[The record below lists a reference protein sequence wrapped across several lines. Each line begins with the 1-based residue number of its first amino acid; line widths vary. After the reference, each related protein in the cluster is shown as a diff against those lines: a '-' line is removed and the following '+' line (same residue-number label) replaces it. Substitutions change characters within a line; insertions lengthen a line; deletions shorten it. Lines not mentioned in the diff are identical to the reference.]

1 VVYRFDDFT
10 LDTDA
15 RTLRR
20 GKLPIALTPKAFVLL
35 MTLVEK
41 RPQALSHAELTD
53 LLWPNTFVS
62 QTSLPR
68 VVTELRKAL
77 DDERGAPRYLRTVH
91 GFGYSF
97 LPEVTAVGR
106 RVSGPR
112 HVGPMLVWGGNTF
125 PLREGTNLIGR
136 STECDIHV
144 PSARASKRH
153 ARIQISGA
161 EIVVEDLGSHNGT
174 LVNGKKLGAPR
185 RIADGDTIAVGP
197 ALFVLHAG
205 DTETTTKG
213 DTAV

>member
-1 VVYRFDDFT
+1 MVYAFDDFT

-20 GKLPIALTPKAFVLL
+20 GKLPIALTPKAFLLL

-41 RPQALSHAELTD
+41 RPKALSHAELTD

-68 VVTELRKAL
+68 VVTELRKVL

-97 LPEVTAVGR
+97 LAEVALVEGR
-106 RVSGPR
+106 ARGPR
-112 HVGPMLVWGGNTF
+112 HVGPVLVWGSNTF

-144 PSARASKRH
+144 PSARASKHH
-153 ARIQISGA
+153 ARIQVTGG
-161 EIVVEDLGSHNGT
+161 EIVVDDVGSRNGT
-174 LVNGKKLGAPR
+174 LVNGEKLHAPR
-185 RIADGDTIAVGP
+185 RIGDGDTIAVGP
-197 ALFVLHAG
+197 ALFILHAG

-213 DTAV
+213 DTVV